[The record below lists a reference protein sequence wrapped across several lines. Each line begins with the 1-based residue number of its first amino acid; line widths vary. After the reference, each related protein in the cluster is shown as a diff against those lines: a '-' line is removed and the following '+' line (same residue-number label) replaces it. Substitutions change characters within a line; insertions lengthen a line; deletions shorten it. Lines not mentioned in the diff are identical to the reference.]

1 MRNKALLILLVF
13 LVLTGLIC
21 FFWGNSFITLTLENL
36 IQAIIGAKADIE
48 GFRLNPFNLAVKIDA
63 IQITNPADT
72 WKNIIDTKKIS
83 FKLASEPLFEGK
95 TVIDEII
102 VEDLTFNTPR
112 QTDGKIVKKKKPS
125 SPGPLEKAQAK
136 LMQNIAQ
143 MPILNPATITKN
155 LDVDKITASYEFK
168 TDLSAGRIK
177 GELSAY
183 QNKWDANLNDLQ
195 NLKGEFKSIDHKITQ
210 IKNMDS
216 QNLLELKR
224 QLDLIK
230 EVQNSAKQIR
240 AKIKTTDDQ
249 FKKDN
254 QMFED
259 AIKGLRQEAEAD
271 YQELLA
277 LAKVPD
283 LGSINFSEAL
293 LGKTMANASTTF
305 LKLAAELVKSLP
317 VKMEN
322 PPKAKHSRGGQDIIF
337 PGRKTY
343 PRFLIKKIAI
353 SGKGTPDSF
362 MDGFYAKGALTGITS
377 EPPIYGLPMTAS
389 VLATAPNQAFFE
401 LDGQINHI
409 SPAFNDQIKVKL
421 KNLPLPQIDL
431 ANGDYLPSRIIAGR
445 AEIEATM
452 QITPGSMK
460 LKALLTGAGIKSDY
474 SGKPKT
480 DDLISEIVH
489 KTFAN
494 LDQIKVDYQMELIAD
509 HLDMKIASN
518 LDRLITDGIKE
529 AVGERLT
536 GFTRELRAKVDAKL
550 LKEEQALK
558 QAKQRYQN
566 EIAARLNEVQMEL
579 ERKEQELEAKKKELE
594 AKLKQKLTG

>member
-1 MRNKALLILLVF
+1 MRNKAILILLVF
-13 LVLTGLIC
+13 LALTGLIC
-21 FFWGNSFITLTLENL
+21 FFWGNSFITWALENS
-36 IQAIIGAKADIE
+36 IQTIIGAKADIE
-48 GFRLNPFNLAVKIDA
+48 GFRLNPFNLAVKIDGM
-63 IQITNPADT
+63 QITNPADT

-83 FKLASEPLFEGK
+83 FKLAPEPLFEGK
-95 TVIDEII
+95 TVIDEIV

-112 QTDGKIVKKKKPS
+112 QTDGKIVKKKES
-125 SPGPLEKAQAK
+125 TPGPLGKAQAK

-143 MPILNPATITKN
+143 MPILNPATISKN

-177 GELSAY
+177 AELSAY
-183 QNKWDANLNDLQ
+183 QNKWDANLNDIQ
-195 NLKGEFKSIDHKITQ
+195 NLKAEFKSLEHKISQ
-210 IKNMDS
+210 IKNLNS
-216 QNLLELKR
+216 KNLLELKK

-230 EVQNSAKQIR
+230 EIQNSAKQIR
-240 AKIKTTDDQ
+240 TKIRTTDDQ

-254 QMFED
+254 QMLED

-271 YQELLA
+271 YQALLA

-283 LGSINFSEAL
+283 IGSINFTEAL
-293 LGKTMANASTTF
+293 LGKTMVNTSTTF
-305 LKLAAELVKSLP
+305 LKLADDLRKSLP
-317 VKMEN
+317 AKMEN
-322 PPKAKHSRGGQDIIF
+322 PPKVKHSRGGQNIIF
-337 PGRKTY
+337 PGRKTH
-343 PRFLIKKIAI
+343 PRFLIKKVAI

-389 VLATAPNQAFFE
+389 VLATAPNQASLE
-401 LDGQINHI
+401 LNGQINHI
-409 SPAFNDQIKVKL
+409 APAFNDQLKVKL

-431 ANGDYLPSRIIAGR
+431 ADSDYLPSRIISGK

-460 LKALLTGAGIKSDY
+460 LKALLTGTNIKSDY
-474 SGKPKT
+474 SGKSKS
-480 DDLISEIVH
+480 DDLISEIVR

-494 LDQIKVDYQMELIAD
+494 LNQIKVNYQVDYIAER
-509 HLDMKIASN
+509 LDIKISSN

-529 AVGERLT
+529 AVGEKVT

-550 LKEEQALK
+550 LKEEQVLQ
-558 QAKQRYQN
+558 QAKQKYQN
-566 EIAARLNEVQMEL
+566 EIAVRINEVQMEL
-579 ERKEQELEAKKKELE
+579 NRKEQELEAKKKELE
-594 AKLKQKLTG
+594 AKIKQGLMG

>member
-13 LVLTGLIC
+13 LALTGLIC
-21 FFWGNSFITLTLENL
+21 FFWGNSFITWALESL

-83 FKLASEPLFEGK
+83 FKLAPEPLFEGK

-102 VEDLTFNTPR
+102 MEDLTFNTPR
-112 QTDGKIVKKKKPS
+112 QTDGKIVKKKKASP
-125 SPGPLEKAQAK
+125 PGPLGKAQAK

-177 GELSAY
+177 AELSAY
-183 QNKWDANLNDLQ
+183 QNKWAANLNDLQ
-195 NLKGEFKSIDHKITQ
+195 NLKGEFKSLDHKLTQ
-210 IKNMDS
+210 IKNLDS
-216 QNLLELKR
+216 KNLLELKK

-230 EVQNSAKQIR
+230 EAQSSAKQIR
-240 AKIKTTDDQ
+240 TKIKTTDDQ

-254 QMFED
+254 QMLEE

-293 LGKTMANASTTF
+293 LGKTIANASTTF
-305 LKLAAELVKSLP
+305 LKLAAELQKSLP

-322 PPKAKHSRGGQDIIF
+322 PPKVKHSRGGQDIIF

-343 PRFLIKKIAI
+343 PRFLIKKVAI
-353 SGKGTPDSF
+353 SGKETPDSLR
-362 MDGFYAKGALTGITS
+362 DGFYAKGAFTGITS

-431 ANGDYLPSRIIAGR
+431 ADGDHLPSRIISGK

-460 LKALLTGAGIKSDY
+460 LKALLTGAGIQSDY

-480 DDLISEIVH
+480 DDLISEIVR

-494 LDQIKVDYQMELIAD
+494 LDQIKVDYQLEFIAD
-509 HLDMKIASN
+509 RLDMKIASN
-518 LDRLITDGIKE
+518 LDRLISDGIKE

-550 LKEEQALK
+550 LKEEQALE

-566 EIAARLNEVQMEL
+566 EIAVRLNEVQMEL
-579 ERKEQELEAKKKELE
+579 DQKEQELEAKKKELE
-594 AKLKQKLTG
+594 TKLKQNLGG